1 MEAGDCELGAAAT
14 CAATCATAPHEARCQ
29 GWRQLGYCVSVS
41 PFMLVHCP
49 RVCSNSEVRCNRA
62 PPVDLDQRCKG
73 WASNGMCEE
82 QWLKKR
88 NGYFLA
94 QCFES
99 CGRREPRLLLDAMLG
114 LENASGFPEDALLNL
129 PKSVGDIAHV
139 PIDGAGEPLP
149 SQAVIAIGE
158 REPQLPTAPAGG
170 RIATVERLHMSPR
183 VRFVRDIISDAEARS
198 LINLGKPQLQ
208 PSPTMPGYRQT
219 VRTSSTAFLMDN
231 GSPQHRILRI
241 VRKRLAAFSGY
252 PEANIEPLQFLQYTP
267 GQQYEHHN
275 DFFDPCDVDQTFRG
289 GERRLTMLLYLN
301 NLPEGDTGGST
312 HFQMLDLKVKPEARA
327 ALAFDNYVEGEPRGD
342 QRCFHAGEP
351 PTIGTKYAV
360 NVWIRARE
368 FT

>member
-1 MEAGDCELGAAAT
+1 M
-14 CAATCATAPHEARCQ
+14 
-29 GWRQLGYCVSVS
+29 
-41 PFMLVHCP
+41 
-49 RVCSNSEVRCNRA
+49 
-62 PPVDLDQRCKG
+62 
-73 WASNGMCEE
+73 
-82 QWLKKR
+82 
-88 NGYFLA
+88 
-94 QCFES
+94 
-99 CGRREPRLLLDAMLG
+99 
-114 LENASGFPEDALLNL
+114 
-129 PKSVGDIAHV
+129 
-139 PIDGAGEPLP
+139 
-149 SQAVIAIGE
+149 
-158 REPQLPTAPAGG
+158 
-170 RIATVERLHMSPR
+170 
-183 VRFVRDIISDAEARS
+183 
-198 LINLGKPQLQ
+198 
-208 PSPTMPGYRQT
+208 
-219 VRTSSTAFLMDN
+219 
-231 GSPQHRILRI
+231 
-241 VRKRLAAFSGY
+241 AAFSGY